1 VTATGAA
8 LGRRMRVRRTDI
20 AWRNLVRDKTR
31 LAISVGGVG
40 FAVML
45 IVTLRALYAG
55 VIDQATQ
62 YIRSVDA
69 DAWVAQAGTPGDF
82 FHSMTLIPESTGQR
96 IADVPGVTRVSPFVG
111 RPVVFRHGGDDQD
124 FFLVGIDPESGVGG
138 PPDIREGSS
147 ELRPGSL
154 IVDHVFAR
162 NTDVDLGDR
171 IELEGRSLTVSG
183 IASGGNSVFSQFA
196 WTTLDDAVAVL
207 GARDIVNYFL
217 VDAAGEE
224 EPESLASRIDDQVD
238 GVHALTE
245 DEFLEKNLS
254 DLREGFLPIV
264 WMLVLIAFAIGAA
277 VIGLTIYT
285 ATLEKRREYGVL
297 KAIGFS
303 NRRLVGIVC
312 RQSLVA
318 GAMGFVLGLVI
329 AVVLGALLERALPIF
344 VTSFRVRD
352 VALVAALAVGM
363 SAVSSL
369 IPIRPV
375 TRLDPAQVF
384 RV

>member
-1 VTATGAA
+1 
-8 LGRRMRVRRTDI
+8 L
-20 AWRNLVRDKTR
+20 
-31 LAISVGGVG
+31 
-40 FAVML
+40 
-45 IVTLRALYAG
+45 
-55 VIDQATQ
+55 
-62 YIRSVDA
+62 
-69 DAWVAQAGTPGDF
+69 
-82 FHSMTLIPESTGQR
+82 TLIPESSGER

-111 RPVVFRHGGDDQD
+111 RPVVFRHNGEDRD
-124 FFLVGIDPESGVGG
+124 FFLVGIDPRTGVGG
-138 PPDIREGSS
+138 PPGIREGSS
-147 ELRPGSL
+147 DLRRGGL

-162 NTDVDLGDR
+162 NADVGLGDG
-171 IELEGRSLTVSG
+171 IDLEGRRLTVTG

-196 WTTLDDAVAVL
+196 WTTLDDGVAVL
-207 GARDIVNYFL
+207 GISDVVNYFL
-217 VDAAGEE
+217 VDAAGEKQ
-224 EPESLASRIDDQVD
+224 PEALARRIGSDVD

-245 DEFLEKNLS
+245 EEFMDKNLA

-264 WMLVLIAFAIGAA
+264 WVLVLIAFAIGTA

-303 NRRLVGIVC
+303 NRRLVGIVW

-318 GAMGFVLGLVI
+318 GAMGFVLGLAI
-329 AVVLGALLERALPIF
+329 AVMLGALLERALPIF

-369 IPIRPV
+369 VPIRPV